1 MIFAKET
8 MCSLSTGSRM
18 LMYAGQCILL
28 FTLTSIL
35 KLDQKI
41 AKFME
46 DLLNIF
52 NTLQYGHV
60 KPACTCII
68 GGEMSQVSGTTNFSI
83 RRKFLHSF

>member
-1 MIFAKET
+1 MDFAFFDIFF
-8 MCSLSTGSRM
+8 G
-18 LMYAGQCILL
+18 
-28 FTLTSIL
+28 FDTSKARGNIL

-68 GGEMSQVSGTTNFSI
+68 GGEMSQARDHQF
-83 RRKFLHSF
+83 FY

>member
-1 MIFAKET
+1 MDFAFFDIFF
-8 MCSLSTGSRM
+8 G
-18 LMYAGQCILL
+18 
-28 FTLTSIL
+28 FDTSKARGNIL

-46 DLLNIF
+46 DLLNVF

-68 GGEMSQVSGTTNFSI
+68 
-83 RRKFLHSF
+83 